1 MDLSILNL
9 VFYIMF
15 LHFIVIFMLCHY
27 CNNKLHKLRIF
38 LKKTNYKIK
47 GKLSEFS
54 KDKKNIGKL
63 DIFYN

>member
-38 LKKTNYKIK
+38 LKKTDYEIK
-47 GKLSEFS
+47 GKLNEFS
-54 KDKKNIGKL
+54 EDKKNIRKL